1 MSRTTTLEERLKI
14 TTLSEG
20 GLTDQAI
27 ADKMGWSLSVVRKW
41 RRKHQKEGRSGLAS
55 KMGRP
60 RTGALSSYPEKTRK
74 QIAQM
79 RQDHPGWGPKTIY
92 TELSL
97 ADAEKRIPAPAS
109 IGRYL
114 KEQRLSR
121 SYQRNR
127 DLPDIEQPMVT
138 RSHQLWTMDASGS
151 TKVPQIGLVALV
163 NISDC
168 VSRLRAMSYPVI
180 SGKKRTTHNPD
191 TADYQTALRLAFTDF
206 GMPECI
212 QVDRAAVFYDNKAKS
227 PFPTRFHLW
236 LIALGIDLCFSRP
249 RMPTDQAIAERS
261 HQLWDQQCLLG
272 QTFTS
277 WDALFQ
283 TLQKRRNF
291 INQDLACASLDNQ
304 PALDVFPDAVHSG
317 RTYRPEY
324 EHELLDL
331 SRIWQYLA
339 KGQWFRLISKNGV
352 FSIGG
357 QQYYLDYAFTGQQ
370 IELTFNPDICAFVCH
385 NDAGDF
391 VDHIPIQGISF
402 ESLMGNLPSHLPG
415 FQLHLPFDWNSFQ
428 VLRLFETIVS

>member
-1 MSRTTTLEERLKI
+1 LEERLQI
-14 TTLSEG
+14 VTLSEG
-20 GLTDQAI
+20 GLSDQAI
-27 ADKMGWSLSVVRKW
+27 AEKMGWSLSVVRKW
-41 RRKHQKEGRSGLAS
+41 RRRQQKEGRPGLAS
-55 KMGRP
+55 NMGRP
-60 RTGALSSYPEKTRK
+60 QKGALSSYPEKDRE

-79 RQDHPGWGPKTIY
+79 RQQHPGWGPKTIY
-92 TELSL
+92 AELCR
-97 ADAEKRIPAPAS
+97 DGVEKRIPAPAS

-114 KEQRLSR
+114 KEQGLSR
-121 SYQRNR
+121 SYQRHSE
-127 DLPDIEQPMVT
+127 LPDTEQPITT
-138 RSHQLWTMDASGS
+138 RAHQLWTIDASGS
-151 TKVPQIGLVALV
+151 TKVPQIGLVALI

-180 SGKKRTTHNPD
+180 AGKKRTTHNPD
-191 TADYQTALRLAFTDF
+191 TADYQTALRLTFTDF

-277 WDALFQ
+277 WDELFR
-283 TLQKRRNF
+283 TLRKRRNF
-291 INQDLACASLDNQ
+291 INHDLPCASLDNR
-304 PALDVFPDAVHSG
+304 PSLAVFPEAVHSG

-324 EHELLDL
+324 EHELLDV

-339 KGQWFRLISKNGV
+339 EGQWFRLISTAGT

-357 QQYYLDYAFTGQQ
+357 QQYYLDYSLVRQQ
-370 IELTFNPDICAFVCH
+370 IELSFDPDLCAFVCK
-385 NDAGDF
+385 NETGEL
-391 VDHIPIQGISF
+391 VDHIPIRGITI
-402 ESLMGNLPSHLPG
+402 ESLMGDLPAHLPD
-415 FQLHLPFDWNSFQ
+415 FQLHLPFDWSSFQ
-428 VLRLFETIVS
+428 VLRLFETLVS

>member
-1 MSRTTTLEERLKI
+1 LEERLQI
-14 TTLSEG
+14 VALSEN
-20 GLTDQAI
+20 GLSDQAI
-27 ADKMGWSLSVVRKW
+27 AEKMGWSLSVVRKW
-41 RRKHQKEGRSGLAS
+41 RRRHRKEGRAGLAS
-55 KMGRP
+55 NMGRP
-60 RTGALSSYPEKTRK
+60 ARGAMSSYPEKDRE

-79 RQDHPGWGPKTIY
+79 RQQHPGWGPKTIY
-92 TELSL
+92 VELCRVGV
-97 ADAEKRIPAPAS
+97 EKRIPAPAS

-114 KEQRLSR
+114 KEQGLSR
-121 SYQRNR
+121 SYQRNCE
-127 DLPDIEQPMVT
+127 LPDTEQPKVT
-138 RSHQLWTMDASGS
+138 RVHQLWTMDASGA

-180 SGKKRTTHNPD
+180 AGKKRTVHNPD

-272 QTFTS
+272 QTFIS
-277 WDALFQ
+277 WDALFH
-283 TLQKRRNF
+283 TLRERRNF
-291 INQDLACASLDNQ
+291 INQDLPCASLDNQ
-304 PALDVFPDAVHSG
+304 PSLVVFPEAVHSG

-339 KGQWFRLISKNGV
+339 KGHWFRLISKNGV

-357 QQYYLDYAFTGQQ
+357 QQYYLDYALAGQQ
-370 IELTFNPDICAFVCH
+370 IELTFDPDLCAFVCQ
-385 NDAGDF
+385 NDAGEF
-391 VDHIPIQGISF
+391 VDHIPIQGISL
-402 ESLMGNLPSHLPG
+402 ESLMDNLPTHLPG

-428 VLRLFETIVS
+428 VLRLFETMVS

>member
-1 MSRTTTLEERLKI
+1 MSRATSLEERMQI
-14 TTLSEG
+14 VALSES
-20 GLTDQAI
+20 GLSDQTI
-27 ADKMGWSLSVVRKW
+27 AEKMGWSLSVVRKW
-41 RRKHQKEGRSGLAS
+41 RRRHRQEGRTGLAS

-60 RTGALSSYPEKTRK
+60 PRGALSSYPEKEREK
-74 QIAQM
+74 IAQM
-79 RQDHPGWGPKTIY
+79 RQRHPGWGPKTINA
-92 TELSL
+92 ELCR
-97 ADAEKRIPAPAS
+97 DAVEKRIPAPAS

-114 KEQRLSR
+114 KEQGLSR

-127 DLPDIEQPMVT
+127 ELPETAQPMVT
-138 RSHQLWTMDASGS
+138 RVHQLWTMDASGS
-151 TKVPQIGLVALV
+151 IKVPQIGLVALI
-163 NISDC
+163 NISDS

-180 SGKKRTTHNPD
+180 AGKKRTTHNPD

-249 RMPTDQAIAERS
+249 RRPTDQAIAERS
-261 HQLWDQQCLLG
+261 HQLWDRQCLLG

-277 WDALFQ
+277 WEALFQ
-283 TLQKRRNF
+283 ILRERRNF
-291 INQDLACASLDNQ
+291 INQDLPCASLDNQ
-304 PALDVFPDAVHSG
+304 PSLVSFPEAVHSG
-317 RTYRPEY
+317 RIYRPEY

-357 QQYYLDYAFTGQQ
+357 QQYYLDYDLVGQQ
-370 IELTFNPDICAFVCH
+370 IELTFDPDLGAFVCH
-385 NDAGDF
+385 NDAGDL
-391 VDHIPIQGISF
+391 VDHFPIQGITI
-402 ESLMGNLPSHLPG
+402 ESLMGNLPTHLPV

-428 VLRLFETIVS
+428 VLRLFETLVS

>member
-1 MSRTTTLEERLKI
+1 LEERLQI
-14 TTLSEG
+14 ITLSEG
-20 GLTDQAI
+20 GLSDQAI
-27 ADKMGWSLSVVRKW
+27 AAKMGWSLSVIRKW
-41 RRKHQKEGRSGLAS
+41 RRRYRKEGRAGLVS
-55 KMGRP
+55 NMGRP
-60 RTGALSSYPEKTRK
+60 PRGALSSYPEKDRE

-79 RQDHPGWGPKTIY
+79 RKQHPGWGPKTIY
-92 TELSL
+92 AELCR
-97 ADAEKRIPAPAS
+97 DGDEKRIPAPAS

-114 KEQRLSR
+114 KEQGLSR

-127 DLPDIEQPMVT
+127 ELPDTEQPMIT
-138 RSHQLWTMDASGS
+138 RVHQLWTMDASGS
-151 TKVPQIGLVALV
+151 TKVPQIGLVALI

-180 SGKKRTTHNPD
+180 AGKKRTTHNPD

-212 QVDRAAVFYDNKAKS
+212 QADRAAVFYDNKAKS

-261 HQLWDQQCLLG
+261 HQLWDRQCLLG
-272 QTFTS
+272 QTFNS
-277 WDALFQ
+277 WDTLFQ
-283 TLQKRRNF
+283 TLRERRNF
-291 INQDLACASLDNQ
+291 INQDLPCASLDNQ
-304 PALDVFPDAVHSG
+304 PSLVIFPEAVHSG

-324 EHELLDL
+324 EHEILDL

-339 KGQWFRLISKNGV
+339 KGQWFRLVSKVGV

-357 QQYYLDYAFTGQQ
+357 QQYYLDYTLAGQQ
-370 IELTFNPDICAFVCH
+370 IELTFDPDLCAFVCQ
-385 NDAGDF
+385 NDAGEF
-391 VDHIPIQGISF
+391 VDHIPIQGISI
-402 ESLMGNLPSHLPG
+402 ESLMDHLPTHLPN

-428 VLRLFETIVS
+428 VLRLFETLVS